1 MILNDLVLPLLANWL
16 EKKWDL
22 CLMATVKSRLFLYI
36 LRAITLICVEVDMW
50 IALEKLVH
58 LSLLRQLEHIG
69 EAMRIIHKCSEYM
82 V

>member
-1 MILNDLVLPLLANWL
+1 MILSDLVLPLLANWL

-22 CLMATVKSRLFLYI
+22 CLMAIVKSRLFLCI
-36 LRAITLICVEVDMW
+36 LRVITLICVEVGMW
-50 IALEKLVH
+50 IALEKLAH
-58 LSLLRQLEHIG
+58 LSLLRRLEHIG